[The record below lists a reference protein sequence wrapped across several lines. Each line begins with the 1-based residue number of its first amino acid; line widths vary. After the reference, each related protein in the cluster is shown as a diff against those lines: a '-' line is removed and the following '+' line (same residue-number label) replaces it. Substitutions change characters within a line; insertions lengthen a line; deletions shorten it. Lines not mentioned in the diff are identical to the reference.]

1 MKCFTT
7 NASSHIP
14 KRNLLLLV
22 KVKFRFHPDIKSREG
37 VPGGIPPRVIY
48 RFPIV
53 SITLKGILYSIVGNY
68 EADFKI
74 GIYKIKQRNKP
85 RGGGG
90 GKK

>member
-1 MKCFTT
+1 M
-7 NASSHIP
+7 AVLDS
-14 KRNLLLLV
+14 
-22 KVKFRFHPDIKSREG
+22 KSRER

-74 GIYKIKQRNKP
+74 GIYKIKQRNTP
-85 RGGGG
+85 RGGRCMESWKRNELLT
-90 GKK
+90 GKKMMLYRKKIKS